1 MSDDS
6 KDWLCPGRGLIRD
19 LCFLCFGPETRRQRR
34 TQEGGQRRSRSV
46 LGVPG
51 LKAWTAG
58 PEWDDA
64 VSGWPPQAR
73 SGAVD
78 GQTSGSPCDCVPF
91 GLGASWP
98 VSTSV
103 TGLGCATRHKEE
115 PQSCQDLL
123 APRVKMV
130 PGWSMTTRQ
139 PAGQGRS
146 RAESGMRTD
155 VSCTPGPSDA
165 GRVERTLRRGEGGHR
180 WVAGRLGCRLEGPQ
194 QPPGCRSSCGTDTLT
209 PQRKA
214 GLGSPQTLTAGGTSP
229 CEVAELV
236 LSPGCAGPPGD
247 FTKAGAGPPP
257 RCWSVWSGEWL
268 GHQEPTKL
276 PSSPAPRVR
285 PAPGAA
291 LGSTGAGGDEG
302 PDSGFLRPFFPHGLQ
317 FSLLCDGSRHPFP
330 CVFPPGLGATGEA
343 HAHTPRGN

>member
-1 MSDDS
+1 MCHD
-6 KDWLCPGRGLIRD
+6 
-19 LCFLCFGPETRRQRR
+19 
-34 TQEGGQRRSRSV
+34 
-46 LGVPG
+46 
-51 LKAWTAG
+51 
-58 PEWDDA
+58 
-64 VSGWPPQAR
+64 
-73 SGAVD
+73 
-78 GQTSGSPCDCVPF
+78 
-91 GLGASWP
+91 
-98 VSTSV
+98 
-103 TGLGCATRHKEE
+103 
-115 PQSCQDLL
+115 
-123 APRVKMV
+123 
-130 PGWSMTTRQ
+130 
-139 PAGQGRS
+139 
-146 RAESGMRTD
+146 
-155 VSCTPGPSDA
+155 TPGPSDV
-165 GRVERTLRRGEGGHR
+165 GRVERMLRRGEGGHR
-180 WVAGRLGCRLEGPQ
+180 WAAGRLGCRLEGPR

-343 HAHTPRGN
+343 HATRPGGTELVFGGSYCAIYHCIFFENIAFIPASSELWYRCFQCWAPFLLTCHVFVLVCIFSLPMLVWPGKTDHFNMCCIPITDIPSLFLNKGTNGSTEYIRRERK